1 MSDAKPAAESVDDVR
16 KKPAGD
22 SRKQLG
28 VLIDPDLQA
37 AIDLRAKAVHET
49 VSVGGA
55 ARAPRRLRRGAR
67 PSRAA
72 PGPSA
77 GPRAGRSTRCAVKS

>member
-1 MSDAKPAAESVDDVR
+1 MSDAKLGAGSVADVR

-37 AIDLRAKAVHET
+37 AIDMRAKAMHET
-49 VSVGGA
+49 VSVVVRRALRDAFA
-55 ARAPRRLRRGAR
+55 AEINR
-67 PSRAA
+67 
-72 PGPSA
+72 A
-77 GPRAGRSTRCAVKS
+77 GPPKGDPPVAGPGD